1 MTMIVTMMILT
12 IMSNDN
18 GDNSKDNDNDNDNND
33 NNDNTDNKDSYSLIH
48 QILTCTLM
56 RSQFSSVSSERRQA
70 LYRSRQS
77 LINKLKAICAPS
89 LSHFK
94 FRFQFPSTGHFAG
107 GVWLF
112 RSCRGAHLCE
122 GGSGNS

>member
-1 MTMIVTMMILT
+1 MSMIGTMTILT
-12 IMSNDN
+12 IMCNDN
-18 GDNSKDNDNDNDNND
+18 GDNSKDNDNGNDNN
-33 NNDNTDNKDSYSLIH
+33 DNKDSYSLIH

-56 RSQFSSVSSERRQA
+56 RSQLSSVSSERRQA

-89 LSHFK
+89 LGISHFK

-112 RSCRGAHLCE
+112 RSCRGAHLCK